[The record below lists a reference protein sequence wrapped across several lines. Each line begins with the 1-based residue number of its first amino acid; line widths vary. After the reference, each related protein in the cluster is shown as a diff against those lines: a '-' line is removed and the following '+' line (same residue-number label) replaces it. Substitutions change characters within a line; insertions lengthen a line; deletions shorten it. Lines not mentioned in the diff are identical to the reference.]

1 MPGGIVSTAA
11 AARSKKELNIFGLTR
26 ETFQRWRRDLRPARL
41 AGLFLFEFVVV
52 LLGVLAAQWVADW
65 ADDRRLAR
73 EAAVQYAQAR
83 QQSILAATVQKYW
96 SQVGPCL
103 RERAKA
109 VARAASAGET
119 MTSATI
125 GRPALP
131 MVQMPSWDEDVRRA
145 AIARYGQ
152 DRMDAIE
159 FFEGR
164 TQIMTETMI
173 RIRDAWA
180 TFALLDPANGPPSDI
195 DRANVR
201 AAAISVMDY
210 VRLLGYNDSAAA
222 MDALG
227 VPRADWSGGELQD
240 TAVDACGLIKDWQ

>member
-26 ETFQRWRRDLRPARL
+26 ETFQRWRRDSRL
-41 AGLFLFEFVVV
+41 PRLIGLFVFEFTVV

-65 ADDRRLAR
+65 AEDRRLTR
-73 EAAVQYAQAR
+73 EAEVQYAQAR
-83 QQSILAATVQKYW
+83 QQSIMAANVQKYW
-96 SQVGPCL
+96 ARVGPCL

-119 MTSATI
+119 MTSAAI

-131 MVQMPSWDEDVRRA
+131 LTRMPTWDEDVRRA
-145 AIARYGQ
+145 AIRRYGQ
-152 DRMDAIE
+152 QRMDAIE

-173 RIRDAWA
+173 QIRDAWS
-180 TFALLDPANGPPSDI
+180 TFALLDTSNGQPSNI

-210 VRLLGYNDSAAA
+210 VRVLGYNDSSPA

-227 VPRADWSGGELQD
+227 VPRAEWSSGELQD